1 MGEMIRKVFALR
13 LKPESL
19 DQYIYWHDN
28 IWPELK
34 AEIAKHGIAEITLY
48 QIDDKVFL
56 FSRVKDADAWNRLW
70 DTEIHHRWAKERMEP
85 LMHYRDDG
93 VVDARE
99 MREIWHFEP
108 SAES

>member
-1 MGEMIRKVFALR
+1 MGDRIRKAFVLR

-28 IWPELK
+28 MWPELK
-34 AEIAKHGIAEITLY
+34 SEIAKQGIAEITLY
-48 QIDDKVFL
+48 QIDDKVVL
-56 FSRVKDADAWNRLW
+56 FSLIKDEEAWKRLW
-70 DTEIHHRWAKERMEP
+70 DSGVHHRWAKERMEP
-85 LMHYRDDG
+85 LMHYREDG

-108 SAES
+108 SAAS

>member
-1 MGEMIRKVFALR
+1 MGDMIRKAFVLR

-19 DQYIYWHDN
+19 DLYIYWHDN

-34 AEIAKHGIAEITLY
+34 AEIAKQGIAEVTLY
-48 QIDDKVFL
+48 QIDDKVVL
-56 FSRVKDADAWNRLW
+56 FSRIKDEEAWKRLW

-108 SAES
+108 GAAS

>member
-1 MGEMIRKVFALR
+1 MGDMVRKAFALR
-13 LKPESL
+13 LKPGSL
-19 DQYIYWHDN
+19 DRYIYWHDN

-34 AEIAKHGIAEITLY
+34 AEIAKQGIAEITLY

-56 FSRVKDADAWNRLW
+56 FSSVKDEGAWNRLW
-70 DTEIHHRWAKERMEP
+70 DSEIHHRWARERMEP

-99 MREIWHFEP
+99 MREIWHFKP
-108 SAES
+108 NAGS

>member
-1 MGEMIRKVFALR
+1 MEDMIRKAFALR
-13 LKPESL
+13 LKPGSL

-34 AEIAKHGIAEITLY
+34 AEIAKQGIAEITLY
-48 QIDDKVFL
+48 QIDDHVLL
-56 FSRVKDADAWNRLW
+56 FSRVKDEAAWERFWN
-70 DTEIHHRWAKERMEP
+70 TEIHHRWAKERMEP

-99 MREIWHFEP
+99 MREIWHFKP
-108 SAES
+108 SDEG